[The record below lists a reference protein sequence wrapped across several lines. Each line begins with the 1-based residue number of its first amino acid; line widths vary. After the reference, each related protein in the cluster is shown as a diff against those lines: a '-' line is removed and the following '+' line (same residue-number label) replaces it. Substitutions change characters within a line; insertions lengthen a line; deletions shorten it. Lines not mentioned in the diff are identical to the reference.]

1 MTSNSQFTGLT
12 PKQVEFCDQFP
23 DGRLCRFINRRS
35 GTLLDVRPNLTLV
48 DDEVPQVVGKF
59 IPRPSLEPGNA
70 ETFGVQYWIIKPH
83 GDGQAIIPVPKDGSN
98 TVMYLT
104 ASGFVITVAVTVS
117 PFPVSWVIIPTSD
130 SPTSPPLTGSTV
142 PPGLTEEWTAQIC
155 WPHSN
160 NNVPRLLDL
169 RFSIHT
175 ARRSSSFGASNS
187 SSTNLLPI
195 ETGLS
200 AYCCLIDWPNQAF
213 LEFGFAGAGTS
224 DTGPASVSS
233 VHRPET
239 GIYCTSAWVETKES
253 GWERWSGSESRRRN
267 RLSILF
273 SSIIRDSDG
282 PVGGTARQGQI
293 DALCLDSRA
302 LTSPD
307 KDVRASGHRQ
317 TARDVVLRSAPR
329 GKNVHAR
336 GAESNVVKEL
346 RDSVDRRGVG
356 RVGAARPERTG
367 ARIGQRAVSDACGR
381 EEGRSRIRWKG
392 ADCGGRLNRGA
403 AR

>member
-1 MTSNSQFTGLT
+1 MTSHSQFTGLT

-23 DGRLCRFINRRS
+23 DGRL
-35 GTLLDVRPNLTLV
+35 LTLV

-59 IPRPSLEPGNA
+59 IPRLLCAWSHQELRLDQGMRKLSVFRTYLMAVN
-70 ETFGVQYWIIKPH
+70 QWIIKPH

-104 ASGFVITVAVTVS
+104 ASGFLVTVAVTVS

-169 RFSIHT
+169 YAGTRLRTQMRFSIHT

-200 AYCCLIDWPNQAF
+200 AYCCL
-213 LEFGFAGAGTS
+213 S
-224 DTGPASVSS
+224 
-233 VHRPET
+233 
-239 GIYCTSAWVETKES
+239 
-253 GWERWSGSESRRRN
+253 
-267 RLSILF
+267 
-273 SSIIRDSDG
+273 
-282 PVGGTARQGQI
+282 
-293 DALCLDSRA
+293 
-302 LTSPD
+302 LT
-307 KDVRASGHRQ
+307 
-317 TARDVVLRSAPR
+317 
-329 GKNVHAR
+329 
-336 GAESNVVKEL
+336 
-346 RDSVDRRGVG
+346 
-356 RVGAARPERTG
+356 
-367 ARIGQRAVSDACGR
+367 
-381 EEGRSRIRWKG
+381 
-392 ADCGGRLNRGA
+392 
-403 AR
+403 